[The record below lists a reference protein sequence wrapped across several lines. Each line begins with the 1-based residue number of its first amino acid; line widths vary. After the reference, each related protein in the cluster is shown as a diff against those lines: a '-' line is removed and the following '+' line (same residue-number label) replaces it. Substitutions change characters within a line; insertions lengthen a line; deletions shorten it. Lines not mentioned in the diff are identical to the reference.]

1 MMAKDHR
8 NTGANYRAQL
18 ANVMLRAEALESHA
32 RSQSSVLAVDDPQRV
47 MWARI
52 ERRYATIRGNAQ
64 HLLVIQDRME
74 QRRKPLFRLRRY
86 LNLL

>member
-1 MMAKDHR
+1 MVVKDHR
-8 NTGANYRAQL
+8 NNGASYRAQL
-18 ANVMLRAEALESHA
+18 ADVMRRAEALESHA
-32 RSQSSVLAVDDPQRV
+32 RDESNALAADDPQRV

-52 ERRYATIRGNAQ
+52 ERRYATVRGNAH
-64 HLLVIQDRME
+64 HLLVIHDWTE